1 MLLGS
6 YFIRCKVMVSF
17 PNLQTYAVL
26 LDGLYKN
33 QQLDEA
39 MELFSEMEE
48 KKLDLDMVIYNI
60 LIGEFVGGRISGA
73 IDCLEME
80 EKGYIPDSCTYNIM
94 ICELITNNQTS
105 KAVELN
111 KEMVEGCFSADLST
125 AAMFVDLISKAMLA
139 LEVVRD
145 LYGESESFL
154 LCEGS
159 LDLGDLKSGVLLLQ
173 NHFMYNYPVNNVG
186 RTEVAREL
194 FYKMQDDGQL
204 PDLQTYGVLLDGLC
218 KSKQLDEA
226 MELFSEMEEKN
237 WIYNILIG
245 GLCKTGKL
253 EAAKDIFYS
262 LSCKG

>member
-1 MLLGS
+1 M
-6 YFIRCKVMVSF
+6 I
-17 PNLQTYAVL
+17 
-26 LDGLYKN
+26 DGC
-33 QQLDEA
+33 
-39 MELFSEMEE
+39 FS
-48 KKLDLDMVIYNI
+48 
-60 LIGEFVGGRISGA
+60 GGRISGA

-125 AAMFVDLISKAMLA
+125 AAMFVDLISK
-139 LEVVRD
+139 
-145 LYGESESFL
+145 
-154 LCEGS
+154 
-159 LDLGDLKSGVLLLQ
+159 
-173 NHFMYNYPVNNVG
+173 VG

>member
-1 MLLGS
+1 MGGFCAARRAHVAWELFYKMQGDGQL
-6 YFIRCKVMVSF
+6 

-48 KKLDLDMVIYNI
+48 KKLDLDMWRKNKRRNI
-60 LIGEFVGGRISGA
+60 RAYTIMIDGCFSGGRISGA

-111 KEMVEGCFSADLST
+111 KEMVEGCFFADLST
-125 AAMFVDLISKAMLA
+125 SAMFVDLISK
-139 LEVVRD
+139 VVRD

-173 NHFMYNYPVNNVG
+173 NHFMYNYPVNN
-186 RTEVAREL
+186 
-194 FYKMQDDGQL
+194 
-204 PDLQTYGVLLDGLC
+204 GVSGGILLL
-218 KSKQLDEA
+218 K
-226 MELFSEMEEKN
+226 
-237 WIYNILIG
+237 LIR
-245 GLCKTGKL
+245 
-253 EAAKDIFYS
+253 S
-262 LSCKG
+262 H